1 MKLKTLLFIHFLCM
15 GLVVACAAKQEST
28 PVTALAPSLS
38 EPIYS
43 NGELTS
49 MYPVTFDRVWNAAIV
64 TLDDLD
70 MAIVSVQKIA
80 GGVINA
86 LTSDRKPVQ
95 IVIQSVGPGN
105 TQIGIRIGAEGDER
119 TSRMINDQIASR
131 LGIR

>member
-1 MKLKTLLFIHFLCM
+1 M